1 MNGDVDMLLMSLM
14 FLVGVLAG
22 FVDAIAG
29 GGGLI
34 ALPALLAAGVPPHE
48 ALATNKLQSSFGSF
62 TAAINYA
69 RHGLVRARHVLTGIA
84 FTLAG
89 AALGARAVQLFPA
102 GWLRDVV
109 IGLLIAMLI
118 YTLARPQ
125 TGLTPGRERLSGH
138 LFHVLSGLV
147 LGFYDG
153 FFGPGT
159 GSFWTMALVLLLG
172 LDLKAATARTK
183 IFNFTSNMVALV
195 VFVQAKLVIWPLGLA
210 MGAGQMLGALAGSG
224 LVKRRDV
231 ALIRPVFLMVVAAT
245 ILKLLWDRLTG

>member
-1 MNGDVDMLLMSLM
+1 MLLTAVM
-14 FLVGVLAG
+14 FLVGMLAG
-22 FVDAIAG
+22 FVDSIAG

-62 TAAINYA
+62 TAALNYA
-69 RHGLVRARHVLTGIA
+69 RHGLVRARFVFTGVV
-84 FTLAG
+84 FTLVG
-89 AALGARAVQLFPA
+89 AALGAWAVQLFPA
-102 GWLRDVV
+102 GWLKDVV
-109 IGLLIAMLI
+109 IALLVAMLV
-118 YTLARPQ
+118 YSLARPRL
-125 TGLTPGRERLSGH
+125 GLTPGGARLPGGA
-138 LFHVLSGLV
+138 FHVLFGLL

-159 GSFWTMALVLLLG
+159 GSFWTMALILLLG

-183 IFNFTSNMVALV
+183 IFNFTSNIVALV

-210 MGAGQMLGALAGSG
+210 MGAGQVLGAMVGSG

-231 ALIRPVFLMVVAAT
+231 AFIRPFFLVVVAAT
-245 ILKLLWDRLTG
+245 ILKLVWDRLTG